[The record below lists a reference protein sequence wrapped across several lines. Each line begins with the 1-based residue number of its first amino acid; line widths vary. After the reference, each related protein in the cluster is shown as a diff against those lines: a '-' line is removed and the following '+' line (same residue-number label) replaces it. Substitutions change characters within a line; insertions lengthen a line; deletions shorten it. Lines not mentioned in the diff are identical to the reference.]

1 MNKYLKNHTGSALL
15 MAVAV
20 LMLFTVLGFALLT
33 LTTNGI
39 KKNET
44 RENIVQSKDLADK
57 GIDFAINDIQKQ
69 LTDLISQPTIKVGK
83 EKFKTELVRILSK
96 PPLQC
101 PLAGQSF
108 PDTIGYKIPGS
119 NDSYTKIC
127 IEKIEPVLTNNLPD
141 EKNAYK
147 RIVTFKSIGYVNG
160 KEHITRTRVIMGT
173 DSVPDQL
180 RYAVSTNDEG
190 NLYLHGGV
198 EIRGDI
204 KTDGHL
210 ILSERAHWIS
220 RSGSGTETA
229 NWEDS
234 TFLRMVADSKSVSPK
249 IIMKESGKNI
259 YVVNSGASIDY
270 FRHIEN
276 RVENR
281 VEYLNSN
288 RYTKYI
294 PNQPNT
300 ATEIQNKLFSTK
312 GLSIVSRNLEPDKVE
327 IAEKITPLYT
337 TKQYQKNYNSG
348 LTITTTNHETSRF
361 NPTDAIFIHGE
372 TSTRGTCKRSFL
384 GFCLEYNYYQTLS
397 KADFNINTDASSNS
411 SNKDIKISGTYYVN
425 GDMKIYKTNLKSNAI
440 LYVDGDV
447 TISDST
453 LNGIDANST
462 IFIFATGDVSISNIS
477 VDQDTPSTIKGFFYS
492 KQDMIMYGV
501 GSNINLYGGLSAKRL
516 ILTAVR
522 GKSSNSRYETGTA
535 QKTINSSNG
544 LPAKNSRLKIT
555 YDEELISQYTE
566 FKRDEKDEAI
576 TSINP
581 PEVLERY

>member
-1 MNKYLKNHTGSALL
+1 MQKYLKNHTGSALL

-20 LMLFTVLGFALLT
+20 LMLFTVLGFTLFT
-33 LTTNGI
+33 LTANGI

-57 GIDFAINDIQKQ
+57 GIDFAVNDIQKQ
-69 LTDLISQPTIKVGK
+69 LTDLISHPTIKVGK
-83 EKFKTELVRILSK
+83 EKFKTELVKILSK
-96 PPLQC
+96 SALQC
-101 PLAGQSF
+101 PLAGQPF
-108 PDTIGYKIPGS
+108 PDSIGYKIQGNNS
-119 NDSYTKIC
+119 SYTRVC
-127 IEKIEPVLTNNLPD
+127 IEKVEPFLTNGMAD

-147 RIVTFKSIGYVNG
+147 RVVTFKSIGYVNG
-160 KEHITRTRVIMGT
+160 KEHITHTKVIIGT
-173 DSVPDQL
+173 DAVPDQL
-180 RYAVSTNDEG
+180 RYAVSTNEGG
-190 NLYLHGGV
+190 NLYLHGGIEV
-198 EIRGDI
+198 RGDI

-220 RSGSGTETA
+220 RSSNGTETA

-234 TFLRMVADSKSVSPK
+234 TFLRLVADSKSVNPK
-249 IIMKESGKNI
+249 IIMKESGKYI
-259 YVVNSGASIDY
+259 YVAKPDTSIDY
-270 FRHIEN
+270 FKHIEN

-281 VEYLNSN
+281 TEYLNTS

-294 PNQPNT
+294 PNQPST
-300 ATEIQNKLFSTK
+300 TSEIQNKLFSTK

-327 IAEKITPLYT
+327 ITEKITPLYT
-337 TKQYQKNYNSG
+337 TKQYKKNYNSG
-348 LTITTTNHETSRF
+348 LMVNTTNHETSRF
-361 NPTDAIFIHGE
+361 DPTDTIFIHGE
-372 TSTRGTCKRSFL
+372 ESVQGSCKVYFIW
-384 GFCLEYNYYQTLS
+384 CWEWNYTKVLS
-397 KADFNINTDASSNS
+397 KANFNINTDATQNS
-411 SNKDIKISGTYYVN
+411 TNKDIKLSGTYYVN
-425 GDMKIYKTNLKSNAI
+425 GDLKIYKTNLKSNAI
-440 LYVDGDV
+440 LYVNGDV

-462 IFIFATGDVSISNIS
+462 IFIFATGDISISNIS
-477 VDQDTPSTIKGFFYS
+477 VDHDTPSTIKGFFYS

-522 GKSSNSRYETGTA
+522 GKSSNNRYESGA
-535 QKTINSSNG
+535 MQKTINSATG
-544 LPAKNSRLKIT
+544 LPSKNSRLKIT

-581 PEVLERY
+581 PEILERY

>member
-1 MNKYLKNHTGSALL
+1 MHKYLKNQTGSALL
-15 MAVAV
+15 LAVAV

-57 GIDFAINDIQKQ
+57 GIDFAVNDIQKQ
-69 LTDLISQPTIKVGK
+69 LTDLISHPTIKVGK

-96 PPLQC
+96 PALQC
-101 PLAGQSF
+101 PLAGQPFS
-108 PDTIGYKIPGS
+108 DSIGYKIQGNNS
-119 NDSYTKIC
+119 SYTKVC
-127 IEKIEPVLTNNLPD
+127 IEKIEPVLTNGLAD

-160 KEHITRTRVIMGT
+160 KEHITRSKIIIGT
-173 DSVPDQL
+173 DAVPDQL
-180 RYAVSTNDEG
+180 RYAISTNEEG
-190 NLYLHGGV
+190 NLYLHGGI
-198 EIRGDI
+198 EIKGDI

-220 RSGSGTETA
+220 RSSNGTETA

-259 YVVNSGASIDY
+259 YVVNSGTSIDY
-270 FRHIEN
+270 FKHIEN

-281 VEYLNSN
+281 TEYLNTS

-300 ATEIQNKLFSTK
+300 ALEIQNKLFSTK
-312 GLSIVSRNLEPDKVE
+312 GLSIISRNLEPDKVE

-337 TKQYQKNYNSG
+337 TKQYKKNYNNG
-348 LTITTTNHETSRF
+348 LTVNTTTHETSKYD
-361 NPTDAIFIHGE
+361 PKDVIFIHGE
-372 TSTRGTCKRSFL
+372 ESVRGSCKVL
-384 GFCLEYNYYQTLS
+384 IIICWEWNYNQILS
-397 KADFNINTDASSNS
+397 KANFNINTDASSNS
-411 SNKDIKISGTYYVN
+411 SNKDIKLSGTYYVN
-425 GDMKIYKTNLKSNAI
+425 GDLKIYKTNLKSNAI
-440 LYVDGDV
+440 LYVDGNV

-462 IFIFATGDVSISNIS
+462 IFIFATGDISISNIS

-522 GKSSNSRYETGTA
+522 GKSSNSRYESGAA
-535 QKTINSSNG
+535 QKTINSSTS

>member
-20 LMLFTVLGFALLT
+20 LMLFTVLGFSLLT

-69 LTDLISQPTIKVGK
+69 LTDLISQPTVKVGK
-83 EKFKTELVRILSK
+83 DKFKTELVRILSN
-96 PPLQC
+96 PVLQC
-101 PLAGQSF
+101 PLTGQPF

-119 NDSYTKIC
+119 NNSYTKIC

-141 EKNAYK
+141 GKNAYK
-147 RIVTFKSIGYVNG
+147 RVVTFKSIGYVNG
-160 KEHITRTRVIMGT
+160 KEHVTRTKVIMGT

-259 YVVNSGASIDY
+259 YVVNSGTSIDY

-276 RVENR
+276 RVENK

-327 IAEKITPLYT
+327 ISEKITPLYT
-337 TKQYQKNYNSG
+337 TKQYKKNYNNG
-348 LTITTTNHETSRF
+348 LTVNTTNHETSKY
-361 NPTDAIFIHGE
+361 NPQDVIFIHGE
-372 TSTRGTCKRSFL
+372 ESVRGSCKVQFL
-384 GFCLEYNYYQTLS
+384 ICWEWNYNQILS
-397 KADFNINTDASSNS
+397 KANFNINTDATQNS
-411 SNKDIKISGTYYVN
+411 TNRDIKLSGTYYVN
-425 GDMKIYKTNLKSNAI
+425 GDLKIYKTNLKSNAI
-440 LYVDGDV
+440 LYVNGDV

-462 IFIFATGDVSISNIS
+462 IFIFATGDISISNIS

-522 GKSSNSRYETGTA
+522 GQSNNSRYETGVA
-535 QKTINSSNG
+535 QKTINSATG

>member
-1 MNKYLKNHTGSALL
+1 MNKYLKTHTGSALL

-33 LTTNGI
+33 LTTNGVT
-39 KKNET
+39 KNET

-57 GIDFAINDIQKQ
+57 GIDFAVNDIQKQ
-69 LTDLISQPTIKVGK
+69 LTDLISHPTIKVGK
-83 EKFKTELVRILSK
+83 EKFKTELIRIISK
-96 PPLQC
+96 PALQC
-101 PLAGQSF
+101 PLPGQPF
-108 PDTIGYKIPGS
+108 PDSIGYKIPVS
-119 NDSYTKIC
+119 NNSYTKIC
-127 IEKIEPVLTNNLPD
+127 IEKIEPVLTNGLAD

-160 KEHITRTRVIMGT
+160 KEHITRTRVVIGT
-173 DSVPDQL
+173 DAVPDQL
-180 RYAVSTNDEG
+180 RYAISTNEEG
-190 NLYLHGGV
+190 NLYLHGGIEV
-198 EIRGDI
+198 KGDI

-220 RSGSGTETA
+220 RSGSGNETA

-234 TFLRMVADSKSVSPK
+234 TFLRMVADSKSVNPK

-259 YVVNSGASIDY
+259 YVVNNGTSIDY
-270 FRHIEN
+270 FKHIEN

-281 VEYLNSN
+281 VEYLNSS

-294 PNQPNT
+294 PNQPST

-348 LTITTTNHETSRF
+348 QTVTTTNHETGRF
-361 NPTDAIFIHGE
+361 NPTDVIFIHGE
-372 TSTRGTCKRSFL
+372 TNTRGTCKRYFL
-384 GFCLEYNYYQTLS
+384 GFCIEYNYYQTLS
-397 KADFNINTDASSNS
+397 KADFNINTDANSNS
-411 SNKDIKISGTYYVN
+411 SNKDIKLSGTYYVN
-425 GDMKIYKTNLKSNAI
+425 GDLKIYKTNLKSNAI

-462 IFIFATGDVSISNIS
+462 IFIFATGDISISNIS
-477 VDQDTPSTIKGFFYS
+477 VDQDNPSTIKGFFYS

-522 GKSSNSRYETGTA
+522 GKSSNSRYESGAA
-535 QKTINSSNG
+535 QKTINSATG

>member
-20 LMLFTVLGFALLT
+20 LMLFTILGFSLLT

-57 GIDFAINDIQKQ
+57 GIDFAVYDIQKQ
-69 LTDLISQPTIKVGK
+69 LTDLISQPTVKVGK
-83 EKFKTELVRILSK
+83 DKFKTELVRILSNSA
-96 PPLQC
+96 LQC
-101 PLAGQSF
+101 PRAGQPF

-276 RVENR
+276 RVENK

-300 ATEIQNKLFSTK
+300 AAEIQNNLFSTK

-348 LTITTTNHETSRF
+348 LTITTTNHETSRY
-361 NPTDAIFIHGE
+361 NPTDTIFIHGE

-397 KADFNINTDASSNS
+397 KADFNINTDATSNS
-411 SNKDIKISGTYYVN
+411 TNKDIKLSGTYYVN
-425 GDMKIYKTNLKSNAI
+425 GDLKIYKTNLKSNAI
-440 LYVDGDV
+440 LYVDGNV

-522 GKSSNSRYETGTA
+522 GKSSNSKYETGTA
-535 QKTINSSNG
+535 QKTINSATG

>member
-1 MNKYLKNHTGSALL
+1 MNKYLKNHSGSALL

-20 LMLFTVLGFALLT
+20 LMLFTILGFSLLT

-57 GIDFAINDIQKQ
+57 GIDFAVNDIQKQ
-69 LTDLISQPTIKVGK
+69 LTDLISQPTVKIGK
-83 EKFKTELVRILSK
+83 DKFKTELVRILSN
-96 PPLQC
+96 PFLQC
-101 PLAGQSF
+101 PLAGQPF

-119 NDSYTKIC
+119 NASYTKIC
-127 IEKIEPVLTNNLPD
+127 IEKVEPVLTNNLPD

-160 KEHITRTRVIMGT
+160 KEHITRTKVIMGT

-190 NLYLHGGV
+190 NLFIHGGV
-198 EIRGDI
+198 EVRGDI

-259 YVVNSGASIDY
+259 YVANSGISIDY
-270 FRHIEN
+270 FKHIEN

-281 VEYLNSN
+281 VEYLNSS

-300 ATEIQNKLFSTK
+300 AAEIQNKLFSTK

-337 TKQYQKNYNSG
+337 TKQYQKNYDSG

-361 NPTDAIFIHGE
+361 NPTDTIFIHGE

-397 KADFNINTDASSNS
+397 KADFNINTDATSSS
-411 SNKDIKISGTYYVN
+411 TNKDIKLSGTYYVN
-425 GDMKIYKTNLKSNAI
+425 GNLKIYKTNLKSNAI

-535 QKTINSSNG
+535 QKTINSSTG

>member
-20 LMLFTVLGFALLT
+20 LMLFTVLGFTLLT

-57 GIDFAINDIQKQ
+57 GVDFAISDLQKQ
-69 LTDLISQPTIKVGK
+69 LTDLISQPNVKVGK
-83 EKFKTELVRILSK
+83 DKFKSELVRILSN
-96 PPLQC
+96 PVLQC

-108 PDTIGYKIPGS
+108 SDTIGYKIPGS
-119 NDSYTKIC
+119 NNSYTKIC
-127 IEKIEPVLTNNLPD
+127 IEKIDPVLTNNLPD

-198 EIRGDI
+198 EIKGDI

-220 RSGSGTETA
+220 RSGSTETA

-234 TFLRMVADSKSVSPK
+234 TFLRMVPDSKSVSPK

-300 ATEIQNKLFSTK
+300 AGEIQNRLFSTR

-327 IAEKITPLYT
+327 IVEKITPLYT
-337 TKQYQKNYNSG
+337 TKQYQKNYNNG
-348 LTITTTNHETSRF
+348 LTVNNTNHDTSKY
-361 NPTDAIFIHGE
+361 NPQDVIFIHGE
-372 TSTRGTCKRSFL
+372 ESVRGSCKVQIIW
-384 GFCLEYNYYQTLS
+384 CWEWNYSQVLS
-397 KADFNINTDASSNS
+397 KANFNINTDATQNS
-411 SNKDIKISGTYYVN
+411 TNKDIKLSGTYYVN
-425 GDMKIYKTNLKSNAI
+425 GDLNIYKTNLKTNAI

-462 IFIFATGDVSISNIS
+462 IFIFATGDISISNIS
-477 VDQDTPSTIKGFFYS
+477 VDQNTPSTIKGFFYS
-492 KQDMIMYGV
+492 KQNMIMYGV

-522 GKSSNSRYETGTA
+522 GQSTNGRYETGAA
-535 QKTINSSNG
+535 QKTMNAATG

-555 YDEELISQYTE
+555 YDEELITQYTE

-581 PEVLERY
+581 PEVLDRY

>member
-33 LTTNGI
+33 MTTNGI

-69 LTDLISQPTIKVGK
+69 LTDLISQPTVKVGK
-83 EKFKTELVRILSK
+83 DRFKSELVRILSNSA
-96 PPLQC
+96 LQC
-101 PLAGQSF
+101 PRAGQPF
-108 PDTIGYKIPGS
+108 PDSIGYKIPGS

-127 IEKIEPVLTNNLPD
+127 IENVEPVLTNGRPD
-141 EKNAYK
+141 EKNDYK
-147 RIVTFKSIGYVNG
+147 RIVTFKSIGFVNA
-160 KEHITRTRVIMGT
+160 KEHITRTKVIMGT

-210 ILSERAHWIS
+210 ILSEKAHWIS

-259 YVVNSGASIDY
+259 YVVNSGNTIDY

-312 GLSIVSRNLEPDKVE
+312 GLSIVTRNLEPDKVE
-327 IAEKITPLYT
+327 ITEKITPLYT
-337 TKQYQKNYNSG
+337 TKQYTKNYNNG
-348 LTITTTNHETSRF
+348 LTVNTTNHETSKY
-361 NPTDAIFIHGE
+361 NPQDVIFIHGE
-372 TSTRGTCKRSFL
+372 ESIRGSCKVQIIW
-384 GFCLEYNYYQTLS
+384 CWEYNYYSVLS
-397 KADFNINTDASSNS
+397 KANFNINTDATQNS
-411 SNKDIKISGTYYVN
+411 TNKDIRLSGTYYVN
-425 GDMKIYKTNLKSNAI
+425 GDVKIYKTNLKSNAI

-462 IFIFATGDVSISNIS
+462 IFIFATGDISISNIS

-522 GKSSNSRYETGTA
+522 GKSSNSNYESGKA
-535 QKTINSSNG
+535 QKTMNAATG